1 MFTTVKYY
9 GIRNIYMHISGV
21 SALRE
26 REIVY
31 LFMVHVAYKVF
42 RHSKR
47 KLVLCS
53 KQAMRLAE
61 TGHVICFSQSHGLF
75 TTKYKFWFIM
85 LKTL

>member
-42 RHSKR
+42 RHSKQ
-47 KLVLCS
+47 KLVICS
-53 KQAMRLAE
+53 KQTMRFAE
-61 TGHVICFSQSHGLF
+61 TGCVI
-75 TTKYKFWFIM
+75 TTKYKFSFTM
-85 LKTL
+85 SKHLVSQNRYR